1 MSDFMEKASFVPD
14 YEEDMEE
21 DTKPTLSY
29 WEQSLYVEDTTQTT
43 SDFTDGERE
52 LLALFEDCNGITK
65 SPTYVCGIACPL
77 ENHQTSISDFDVLE
91 ATYGER
97 EFQLDVAIA
106 NYVFPDH
113 WECFREQAND
123 PRIYLT
129 FGIHPHVTSME
140 YSTVRLHELLR
151 EPGCVGLGEVGLDFT
166 YSCRCNPRCRS
177 SKACKREKLA
187 HQRAFLRKVLPI
199 AKEMD
204 LTLVVHCRD
213 PNTGCAAKE
222 FLSILEDLHFTD
234 LRIHRHCFTGNAVEA
249 MTWMHRL
256 PNVKFGFTSNLLRL
270 SGAADVI
277 CAIPMSNVLLESDA
291 PYLTPTSRMNIYTPW
306 ALFPVA
312 RRIAELKGV
321 ALSDVLAQTLHNLK
335 CLYRI

>member
-1 MSDFMEKASFVPD
+1 MSVASLVHWRIISNLLQLLLPAGQIDVISTMQELTYSPVIPSDMFSQVGLRFGDSHFHLDILLSRTTVSDF
-14 YEEDMEE
+14 
-21 DTKPTLSY
+21 
-29 WEQSLYVEDTTQTT
+29 
-43 SDFTDGERE
+43 G
-52 LLALFEDCNGITK
+52 
-65 SPTYVCGIACPL
+65 
-77 ENHQTSISDFDVLE
+77 VLE
-91 ATYGER
+91 AMYGEY

-123 PRIYLT
+123 LRIYLT

-140 YSTVRLHELLR
+140 YSTVQLHELLR
-151 EPGCVGLGEVGLDFT
+151 EPGCVRLGEVGLDFT
-166 YSCRCNPRCRS
+166 TSCCCNPRCRS

-187 HQRAFLRKVLPI
+187 HQRAFPRKVLPI

-213 PNTGCAAKE
+213 PNTGCAARE
-222 FLSILEDLHFTD
+222 FLSILEDLHLTD

-249 MTWMHRL
+249 MTWIPRL

-270 SGAADVI
+270 SGAADVL

-291 PYLTPTSRMNIYTPW
+291 PYLPPTSRGNTNTPW
-306 ALFPVA
+306 ALLPVA

-321 ALSDVLAQTLHNLK
+321 GLSDVLAHALH
-335 CLYRI
+335 I

>member
-1 MSDFMEKASFVPD
+1 MVSPNLPPMSVALLVHWRIISNLLQLFLPAGQRDVI
-14 YEEDMEE
+14 
-21 DTKPTLSY
+21 PTMQELTYSGDSITPVIPSDIFSQVGLRFGDSHLHLDILLS
-29 WEQSLYVEDTTQTT
+29 
-43 SDFTDGERE
+43 R
-52 LLALFEDCNGITK
+52 
-65 SPTYVCGIACPL
+65 
-77 ENHQTSISDFDVLE
+77 TSINDFDVLE

-277 CAIPMSNVLLESDA
+277 CAIPMSNVLLDSDA